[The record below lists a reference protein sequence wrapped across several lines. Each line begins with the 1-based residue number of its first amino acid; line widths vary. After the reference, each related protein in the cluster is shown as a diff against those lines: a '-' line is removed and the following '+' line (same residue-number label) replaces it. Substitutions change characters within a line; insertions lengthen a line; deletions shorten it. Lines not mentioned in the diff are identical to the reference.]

1 MYVDDPIRTVSPMT
15 NLEKLQNETK
25 KDKKFVKD
33 YYHSQNTNWIKHPIL
48 NYIKKLFFYEDRNY
62 SIIEILFTNIFIS
75 IAYLLINSS
84 FLKIGFDYF
93 IFHWVLLFSFIIF
106 LVYINILKFKGVI
119 LIFIIYITSIILTN
133 NVVYNAS
140 CEGIYKN
147 EYENIIVDNN
157 LSEFDFFI
165 QNINKLNLFKSKE
178 Q

>member
-1 MYVDDPIRTVSPMT
+1 MFVDDPIRTVSPMT

-33 YYHSQNTNWIKHPIL
+33 YYNSQNTNWIEHPIL
-48 NYIKKLFFYEDRNY
+48 NYIKKLFFYEGRND
-62 SIIEILFTNIFIS
+62 SIIEILFINIFIS

-119 LIFIIYITSIILTN
+119 LTFIIYITSIILTN

-140 CEGIYKN
+140 SEGIYKN

-157 LSEFDFFI
+157 LSKFDFFI
-165 QNINKLNLFKSKE
+165 QNINKLNLFKSK
-178 Q
+178 